1 MFFIDNESGVDV
13 MPTVANKKSNTVKWF
28 TEGDNVN
35 PESWPGQDWFNIVQ
49 AELLN
54 VLSAAGI
61 QPVKSE
67 LSQLS
72 AAVRSLVSAGA
83 FLPAQKSDDVNYQV
97 DRNVNFSR
105 RPTLNGSDVV
115 VKSDFVYEVTPST
128 TVLRRADGL
137 IIQHFR
143 ASYHAG
149 HGEIG
154 TVVSLPV
161 AFPTGFYFVM
171 CSDGYN
177 GCHSVSAVPNSL
189 SSVRI
194 WGKNNGVYTDSSVQ
208 MMAVGR

>member
-1 MFFIDNESGVDV
+1 MFHLDNNSGIDV
-13 MPTVANKKSNTVKWF
+13 MPTIKQTSSRMEKWF
-28 TEGDNVN
+28 TEGDAQT
-35 PESWPGQDWFNIVQ
+35 PPSYPGADWFNIVQ

-54 VLSAAGI
+54 VLGAAGI

-67 LSQLS
+67 LGQLS

-97 DRNVNFSR
+97 DRIVNFSR
-105 RPTLNGSDVV
+105 RPMLNGSDVV

-171 CSDGYN
+171 CGDGYN

-194 WGKNNGVYTDSSVQ
+194 WGKNDGVYTDSSVQ
-208 MMAVGR
+208 MMAIGR